1 MTGKQERPTESEV
14 EILSVLWT
22 KGPSTVRDVHTELQK
37 NRDVG
42 YTTVLKLMQIMSA
55 KDLLLRDDS
64 QRSHIYRP
72 RQKVA
77 KTKKKLVKHMLSRV
91 FSGPVED
98 LVVQALSAKKATPEE
113 LAQIR
118 RMLDELEDQE

>member
-42 YTTVLKLMQIMSA
+42 YTTVLKLMQIMFE

-72 RQKVA
+72 RHKA
-77 KTKKKLVKHMLSRV
+77 EKTQKKLVKHMLSRV
-91 FSGPVED
+91 FSGSVES
-98 LVVQALSAKKATPEE
+98 LVVQALSAKKASPEE